1 MVALLQLHPG
11 HVHEPEYRSL
21 SEPSYSV
28 TRDSTMLG
36 IHGKTVLFG
45 VYSWYCSLSDR
56 QAAANDREEEE
67 EDEEEA

>member
-45 VYSWYCSLSDR
+45 VYS
-56 QAAANDREEEE
+56 
-67 EDEEEA
+67 